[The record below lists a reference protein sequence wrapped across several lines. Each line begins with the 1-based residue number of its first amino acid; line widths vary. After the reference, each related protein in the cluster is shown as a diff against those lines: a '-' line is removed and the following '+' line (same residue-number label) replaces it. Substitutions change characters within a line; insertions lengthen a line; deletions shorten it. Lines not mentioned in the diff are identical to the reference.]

1 MYKVIV
7 GMHKKLQIPL
17 NERDVRSLNVGDNV
31 LLSGIIYTGRDAA
44 HKFLLSHP
52 DEFPVSLQDGVVY
65 HCGPIVVK
73 KDEQWCVTAA
83 GPTTSARTEP
93 YIADITKNFGVRA
106 FIGKGGLGAKSLAA
120 FKEYGCVYLSA
131 VGGCAQVLAKSIQ
144 HVRDVYFYEEFGP
157 PEAVW
162 ELEVIDFP
170 AIVTMDAHGQTL
182 HKS

>member
-1 MYKVIV
+1 MQ
-7 GMHKKLQIPL
+7 KKLQIPL
-17 NERDVRSLNVGDNV
+17 SASDVESLNVGDSV

-44 HKFLLSHP
+44 HKFLLSNP

-73 KDEQWCVTAA
+73 QEEQWCVTAA
-83 GPTTSARTEP
+83 GPTTSSRTEP

-106 FIGKGGLGAKSLAA
+106 FIGKGGLGEKSLAA
-120 FKEYGCVYLSA
+120 FQKYGCVYLSA
-131 VGGCAQVLAKSIQ
+131 VGGCAQVLARAIKG
-144 HVRDVYFYEEFGP
+144 VRNVYFYEEFGP

-162 ELEVIDFP
+162 ELEVRDFP
-170 AIVTMDAHGQTL
+170 AIVTMDSHGKTL